1 MRELRV
7 LPPRLQRITLAAVT
21 TLSLKLPASL
31 AARLESRAR
40 AHQRP
45 KSALVREFIER
56 GLQDPNVGQPSFH
69 DRAADKC
76 GLGRSQCRD
85 LATRPGHLD
94 DYGR

>member
-1 MRELRV
+1 MG
-7 LPPRLQRITLAAVT
+7 AMA
-21 TLSLKLPASL
+21 TLSLKLPALL

-56 GLQDPNVGQPSFH
+56 GLEDSDAGQPSFH

-76 GLGRSQCRD
+76 GMGRSKCRD
-85 LATRPGHLD
+85 LATNPGHLD